1 MTIIITTTSLPPV
14 LTLRDGY
21 LDNLALLGLES
32 VMIGVVA
39 VVHPHDAGGP
49 RYREM
54 ELGRGRW
61 NDVAPL
67 VDDRRVEIHNVR
79 WIRP

>member
-1 MTIIITTTSLPPV
+1 
-14 LTLRDGY
+14 
-21 LDNLALLGLES
+21 
-32 VMIGVVA
+32 MIGVVA

-61 NDVAPL
+61 NDVASI
-67 VDDRRVEIHNVR
+67 VDYSRVEIHNVR
-79 WIRP
+79 WIRHKLVRSGVRRSRLGLPAVCRVSVATGLPLA